1 MPEVVNLR
9 EKLSLFSDQWT
20 PKVIAALNDLH
31 FKVAKIQGDFVWHS
45 HDDTDEFFL
54 VIAGEFEMQFRDR
67 HVTLTEGEMIV
78 VPKGVEHRPC
88 ARHECQIL
96 LAELAGTVN
105 TGNVPGERTA
115 PDSDWI

>member
-1 MPEVVNLR
+1 MPEVINLR
-9 EKLSLFSDQWT
+9 EKLSLVSNQWR
-20 PKVIAALNDLH
+20 PKVVAALNDLH
-31 FKVAKIQGDFVWHS
+31 FKIAKIEGEFVWHK
-45 HDDTDEFFL
+45 HDDTDELFL
-54 VIAGEFEMQFRDR
+54 VIEGEFEMQFRDR

-88 ARHECQIL
+88 ANRECQIL

-105 TGNVPGERTA
+105 TGDTGGERTA